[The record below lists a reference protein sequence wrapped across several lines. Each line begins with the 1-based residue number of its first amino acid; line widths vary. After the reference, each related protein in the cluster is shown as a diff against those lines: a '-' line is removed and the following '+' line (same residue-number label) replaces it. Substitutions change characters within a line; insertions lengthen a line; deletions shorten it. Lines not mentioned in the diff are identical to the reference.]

1 MPDSPTAISG
11 VAQTIRSLVQPD
23 RGRPLAGLPS
33 LTDEQLRSV
42 VLWMKEG
49 KSNELIARTI
59 VDLWGRCKATPWS
72 ELQHAL
78 YQFRER
84 IFAKDIEI
92 TDNPELLFDP
102 LAENATFC
110 YELKEEL
117 RAWNEKIKTE
127 VPSKA
132 VLEHIGRLARLLAD
146 TIANHANI
154 EAKLGKVAEGKD
166 DGKSG
171 QAGINIEKCQIV
183 YNELAAPNMADFL
196 GNVQREL
203 EEIATKKA
211 IPSRPRQNQLPAQT
225 TKRRST

>member
-1 MPDSPTAISG
+1 MPETPTTTPG

-23 RGRPLAGLPS
+23 RGRPLAGLPT

-59 VDLWGRCKATPWS
+59 IDLWGRCTAIPWS

-84 IFAKDIEI
+84 VFAKGIEI

-102 LAENATFC
+102 LAENATFV
-110 YELKEEL
+110 YTLKKELEE
-117 RAWNEKIKTE
+117 WNEKAKDGD
-127 VPSKA
+127 PSKS
-132 VLEHIGRLARLLAD
+132 VLEHIGRLGRLLAD

-154 EAKLGKVAEGKD
+154 GAKLEKVVDSKG
-166 DGKSG
+166 DGKPGSSG
-171 QAGINIEKCQIV
+171 VNIENCQII
-183 YNELAAPNMADFL
+183 YNTMADKSMPDFL

-203 EEIATKKA
+203 EAIATKKPVA
-211 IPSRPRQNQLPAQT
+211 AKPRSRQIDSET
-225 TKRRST
+225 TKGG